1 MNKVFKE
8 FSKYVSSNIIG
19 MIGLSFYILID
30 TFFISKALG
39 SVGLAA
45 LNFGIPAFSVLNG
58 IGLMLGVGGATR
70 FSISKSE
77 NGKKSNSVF
86 VHSLL
91 LGAVFAIGFVV
102 IGLFFAEPLSRFLG
116 ADDVAIDLTKT
127 YASTIL
133 IFSPFSILN
142 NITSAFVRNDN
153 APRLAMTAMLLSSLS
168 NIMLDYILLF
178 VFPLGIFGA
187 AFSTGFSSIVSLLVL
202 SIHFIRKKNT
212 FKIEKCKIRFSAF
225 KDIVSLG
232 ISSFITE
239 LASAVS
245 LATFNVTI
253 LKIEGNV
260 GVAAYGI
267 IANIALVVNAIFVG
281 IAQGIQPLASRF
293 FGKKDKDMLKTILKY
308 SIVLTVIIS
317 VIMYVVVTVFANPI
331 IDVFNSEGDSALA
344 LIANYGMKIYFV
356 GFFFAGINIIAC
368 SFLSATEN
376 YKRAMVISVLRSC
389 VLIVP
394 SVILLGALFKM
405 TGIWIS
411 FDVTEFTVLIIS
423 VISMKS
429 LVNCSL
435 KDKENLNKYNSIK

>member
-1 MNKVFKE
+1 MNKVIKE

-19 MIGLSFYILID
+19 MIGVSFYILID
-30 TFFISKALG
+30 TFFIAKALG
-39 SVGLAA
+39 SLGLAA
-45 LNFGIPAFSVLNG
+45 LNFGIPAFSILNG

-77 NGKKSNSVF
+77 SGKKGNSAF
-86 VHSLL
+86 VHSLV
-91 LGAVFAIGFVV
+91 LGAIFAVFFVI

-133 IFSPFSILN
+133 TFAPFAILN
-142 NITSAFVRNDN
+142 NITAAFVRNDN

-168 NIMLDYILLF
+168 NIILDYVFLF
-178 VFPLGIFGA
+178 IVPLGIFGA
-187 AFSTGFSSIVSLLVL
+187 AFATGFSSVVSLSVL

-212 FKIEKCKIRFSAF
+212 FKIEKCKIRFSSF
-225 KDIVSLG
+225 KDIASLG

-245 LATFNVTI
+245 LTTFNVTI
-253 LKIEGNV
+253 FRIEGNV

-281 IAQGIQPLASRF
+281 IAQGVQPLASRF
-293 FGKKDKDMLKTILKY
+293 FGQKDKDLLKSVLKY
-308 SIVLTVIIS
+308 SIVLTIVIS
-317 VIMYVVVTVFANPI
+317 VLMYIIVTVFANPI
-331 IDVFNSEGDSALA
+331 IDIFNNEGDSALA

-376 YKRAMVISVLRSC
+376 YKRAMVISILRSC

-394 SVILLGALFKM
+394 MVLLLGALFKM
-405 TGIWIS
+405 TGIWLAFGVAELIVS
-411 FDVTEFTVLIIS
+411 IIS
-423 VISMKS
+423 VFSMK
-429 LVNCSL
+429 
-435 KDKENLNKYNSIK
+435 KFNKI